1 MFRFSPFLLLMLSCG
16 SLFLRADPIV
26 IDFEGLNDGDSVT
39 TQFAGVTFSDAAVL
53 TAGIS
58 LNELEFP
65 PHSGSNVVYDAGGP
79 MTIAFAAPILSF
91 GGYFTY
97 AEALS
102 LDAFDASSDLVAS
115 TSSAFD
121 SNLALSGDPGSSPNE
136 FLEVTFATGISSV
149 TITGDP
155 AGGSFVLDDATI
167 TPFGSPATVPEPG
180 TSVPLAV
187 AAIALGAVF
196 RRRREVR

>member
-1 MFRFSPFLLLMLSCG
+1 MYRTLSFLAALLWCG
-16 SLFLRADPIV
+16 LTLRADPIV

-39 TQFAGVTFSDAAVL
+39 TQYAGVTFSNAAVL
-53 TAGIS
+53 TAGIT

-65 PHSGSNVVYDAGGP
+65 PHSGSNVVFDSGGP
-79 MTIAFAAPILSF
+79 MTIDFADPILSF

-102 LDAFDASSDLVAS
+102 LDAFDAGSNLVAS
-115 TSSAFD
+115 ASSAFG
-121 SNLALSGDPGSSPNE
+121 SNMALSGDPGSSPDE
-136 FLEVTFATGISSV
+136 FLDVTFATGISSV

-167 TPFGSPATVPEPG
+167 TPIGGPESVPEPV
-180 TSVPLAV
+180 TSVPLAI
-187 AAIALGAVF
+187 AAIALAAVF
-196 RRRREVR
+196 RRRRGAR

>member
-1 MFRFSPFLLLMLSCG
+1 MYRTLSFLVVLLWCGLTLCASPT
-16 SLFLRADPIV
+16 V
-26 IDFEGLNDGDSVT
+26 INFDGLNDGDSVT
-39 TQFAGVTFSDAAVL
+39 TQFAGVTFSNAAVL

-65 PHSGSNVVYDAGGP
+65 PHSGNNVVFDSGGP
-79 MTIAFAAPILSF
+79 MTIDFADPILSF

-97 AEALS
+97 AEPLS
-102 LDAFDASSDLVAS
+102 LDAFDPGNNLVDTAN
-115 TSSAFD
+115 SAFG
-121 SNLALSGDPGSSPNE
+121 SNMALSGDPGSSPNE
-136 FLEVTFATGISSV
+136 FIEVTFASGISSV

-167 TPFGSPATVPEPG
+167 TPIGGSASVPEPV

-187 AAIALGAVF
+187 AAIALAALF
-196 RRRREVR
+196 RHRRGLC

>member
-1 MFRFSPFLLLMLSCG
+1 MFRFSPFLLLLLCG
-16 SLFLRADPIV
+16 GPLLRADPLV
-26 IDFEGLNDGDSVT
+26 IDFDGLSDGDSVT
-39 TQFAGVTFSDAAVL
+39 TQFAGVTFSNAAVL
-53 TAGIS
+53 TAGSS

-79 MTIAFAAPILSF
+79 MTIVFADPVLSF

-97 AEALS
+97 AEPLS
-102 LDAFDASSDLVAS
+102 LDAFDDADDPVAS
-115 TSSAFD
+115 ATSAFG

-136 FLEVTFATGISSV
+136 FLEVIFASGISSV

-167 TPFGSPATVPEPG
+167 TPLGGSESVPEPA
-180 TSVPLAV
+180 TSVPLAS
-187 AAIALGAVF
+187 AAIALGAFF
-196 RRRREVR
+196 RHRRGVR